1 VGSLS
6 GLLITVRTA
15 RQGTEMVCGKST
27 PKYLEE
33 ISTVRLNPEDL
44 AELGLAPNQSAL
56 LASAH
61 GEAIVTCR
69 STEGPRGLFFMPL
82 GPVAN
87 QLFSAACTY
96 GTGVP
101 EWKSLQVTLSR
112 YEGQCGHQAKNRGE
126 SDEHSS

>member
-1 VGSLS
+1 MGSLS

-44 AELGLAPNQSAL
+44 AELGLAQNQLAL

-61 GEAIVTCR
+61 GEAVVACR
-69 STEGPRGLFFMPL
+69 SSEGPRGIYFMPL
-82 GPVAN
+82 GPIAN
-87 QLFSAACTY
+87 KLFSAACTH

-101 EWKSLQVTLSR
+101 EWKGLKVTLSR
-112 YEGQCGHQAKNRGE
+112 YEGETR
-126 SDEHSS
+126 SSSTE